1 MTMIIRGPK
10 SMLLRD
16 DKVMDS
22 FVFDWRW
29 CGVARFESGHSACQ
43 AIPDEGHV
51 QLVRIAI

>member
-1 MTMIIRGPK
+1 MTMIIRGLK